1 MTNPY
6 NKNLSTIFKTLR
18 KAVDGNSNAEQALKL
33 LSEHV
38 RRKTPRSRATRD
50 YGIYEQDVVFQSAD
64 YLAEERV
71 PRSKNIHQVIEA
83 IGTKGRTVS
92 VLKKE
97 LGICEADFAY
107 YQKWGYITIEKD
119 ESLPDVFE

>member
-6 NKNLSTIFKTLR
+6 NKNLSTVFKTLR
-18 KAVDGNSNAEQALKL
+18 KAVDGNPNAEIALEL

-38 RRKTPRSRATRD
+38 KRKTPKSRVTRD
-50 YGIYEQDVVFQSAD
+50 YGIYNKDTVVQSE
-64 YLAEERV
+64 LFLCGEKI
-71 PRSKNIHQVIEA
+71 PRSKNILQVIEA

-97 LGICEADFAY
+97 LGVCEADFNY
-107 YQKWGYITIEKD
+107 YRKWGYIEISKGG
-119 ESLPDVFE
+119 V